1 MPPDWHSAGAV
12 FRDRAHNLTSGFFLY
27 LHLPRC
33 GGGVGACAGGGVR
46 QEGGFVFMLVC
57 DFSECPFE
65 LMSFCDESA
74 AMRCLDCPYARFVSD
89 TVFDDA
95 DVLYYSG
102 FGVSPF

>member
-1 MPPDWHSAGAV
+1 
-12 FRDRAHNLTSGFFLY
+12 
-27 LHLPRC
+27 
-33 GGGVGACAGGGVR
+33 
-46 QEGGFVFMLVC
+46 MLVC

-74 AMRCLDCPYARFVSD
+74 AMRCPDCPYARFVSD

-95 DVLYYSG
+95 EVLEYSG